1 MSHDPIDESA
11 ATAALREA
19 VPLAPEA
26 RVRLRAR
33 VREEAR
39 RMRVGLA
46 EVGLHAGFALGAMVW
61 AVAAVWG

>member
-1 MSHDPIDESA
+1 MSTEPDDIA
-11 ATAALREA
+11 AAASLREA
-19 VPLAPEA
+19 LPLPPEA

-39 RMRVGLA
+39 RVRVGLA
-46 EVGLHAGFALGAMVW
+46 EASLHAGFALGAVVW

>member
-1 MSHDPIDESA
+1 MSTEPDDIEA
-11 ATAALREA
+11 AAALREA
-19 VPLAPEA
+19 WPLSPEA

-39 RMRVGLA
+39 RVRVGLA
-46 EVGLHAGFALGAMVW
+46 EASLHAGFALGAVVW